1 MGNGCVRNYKVGID
15 GCGKSKGSILHGRGE
30 AVSVR
35 DVLEVYLLGKLTIP
49 LSGHCGAASTVVKV
63 ALTIR

>member
-1 MGNGCVRNYKVGID
+1 MASQKAAFSMEG
-15 GCGKSKGSILHGRGE
+15 GE